1 MNLPRNT
8 YLSVLYIAT
17 VAIISYSIWNM
28 ARKEDRL
35 LAQEFESTFGLS
47 AESPYPDSDI
57 RRSTVWLKVYTGAAG
72 LLRLEREIKKVEID
86 HSPESVA
93 SATKNTEELR
103 RKEKEFLRDLE
114 LAGKFAGES
123 DGEAYAKLHKQMT
136 NRFIYILVPP
146 TREEM
151 VIYLENI
158 APPTKRMVI
167 DQ

>member
-93 SATKNTEELR
+93 SATKYINELR
-103 RKEKEFLRDLE
+103 KKEREFLRNLE
-114 LAGKFAGES
+114 LAGKFAGGR
-123 DGEAYAKLHKQMT
+123 DGEAYAKLHNEAT
-136 NRFIYILVPP
+136 TRFISVITPL

-167 DQ
+167 EQ